1 MKCGHI
7 FHLNCLRRWL
17 ETNVQCPTCRDKI
30 ELDAVAGNQVQRER
44 EQRRQDQAARR
55 RLLRLARR
63 LDIPVPPAVGQLE
76 EEEGKGP
83 ELPREEAIAS
93 LKEGDAKEGT
103 EVPNIRAP
111 QSPET
116 EAELLEKAKQRE
128 LRLSRF
134 RSA

>member
-1 MKCGHI
+1 
-7 FHLNCLRRWL
+7 
-17 ETNVQCPTCRDKI
+17 
-30 ELDAVAGNQVQRER
+30 LDAVAGNQVQREH

-55 RLLRLARR
+55 RLVRLARR

-76 EEEGKGP
+76 EEEAKAP
-83 ELPREEAIAS
+83 ELPREEPIAS
-93 LKEGDAKEGT
+93 LKEAESKEGT
-103 EVPNIRAP
+103 EVPNSKAP

>member
-1 MKCGHI
+1 LKCGHI

-30 ELDAVAGNQVQRER
+30 ELDAVAGNQGQRER

-55 RLLRLARR
+55 RLVRLARR

-76 EEEGKGP
+76 EEEAKAP
-83 ELPREEAIAS
+83 ELPREEPLAS
-93 LKEGDAKEGT
+93 LKEGDAT
-103 EVPNIRAP
+103 EVPSSKAP
-111 QSPET
+111 QTTET

>member
-1 MKCGHI
+1 M
-7 FHLNCLRRWL
+7 
-17 ETNVQCPTCRDKI
+17 
-30 ELDAVAGNQVQRER
+30 DAVAGNQGQRER

-55 RLLRLARR
+55 RLVRLARR

-76 EEEGKGP
+76 EEEGKAP
-83 ELPREEAIAS
+83 ELPREEAIDS
-93 LKEGDAKEGT
+93 LKEGDAKE
-103 EVPNIRAP
+103 VPNSKAP